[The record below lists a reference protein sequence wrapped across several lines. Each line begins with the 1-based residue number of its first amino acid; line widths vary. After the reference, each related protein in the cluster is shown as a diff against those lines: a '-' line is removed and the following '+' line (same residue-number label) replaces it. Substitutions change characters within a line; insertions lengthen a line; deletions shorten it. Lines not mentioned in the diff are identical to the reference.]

1 MLSDWNKFV
10 SKVYHEGKKKN
21 PNYKFKDALKDASSR
36 KSEMGHSSAG
46 PAPTRRTR
54 KSSKKSCMKKCK
66 KMCKTQK
73 MHGGR
78 RRRRR
83 GGSITA
89 LMPAEVLPN
98 YGSPVGP

>member
-36 KSEMGHSSAG
+36 KSEMGSSSAG
-46 PAPTRRTR
+46 PSPTRRSR
-54 KSSKKSCMKKCK
+54 KSSKKSCIKRCK

-73 MHGGR
+73 MRGGR
-78 RRRRR
+78 RHKRR
-83 GGSITA
+83 GGCGSA
-89 LMPAEVLPN
+89 LMPATYPSDSN
-98 YGSPVGP
+98 AP